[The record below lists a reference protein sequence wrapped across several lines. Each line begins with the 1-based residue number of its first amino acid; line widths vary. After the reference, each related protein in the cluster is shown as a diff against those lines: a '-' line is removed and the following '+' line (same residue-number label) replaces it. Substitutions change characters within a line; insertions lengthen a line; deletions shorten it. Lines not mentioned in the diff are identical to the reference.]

1 MTETFAAFL
10 KGHPSR
16 CLPPPPSC
24 QLPTQ
29 LLSSP
34 AGSNL
39 SKEMWGKVREVTR
52 HLHLGIRSGSV
63 TELLQLNKL
72 WLCRVRLLCV
82 CLQPSPSVGRGGRAQ
97 PQPCLCSPSSGGL
110 GLGCGGSKERGGS
123 SPVAAWPSTRQAPS
137 HHKPHRAA
145 GQHQVAAA
153 RSWGLWGACAPMP
166 PALGWE
172 ATPCI
177 KPSLPP
183 HRDTQ
188 LLRKPLSPWAALPMT
203 CPLPG
208 PHNHQNHVQIC
219 VIYDWILQCHLQ
231 ASVTVLGDCVPC
243 GSFKQCICA
252 SSLSTC
258 LRVGGFQK

>member
-1 MTETFAAFL
+1 MAPRCVAQAEPRSALFQGLQNLGQVLLDLPLYLFSVRFGVTETFAAFL

-39 SKEMWGKVREVTR
+39 SKEMWGKVREVTK

-137 HHKPHRAA
+137 QP
-145 GQHQVAAA
+145 
-153 RSWGLWGACAPMP
+153 
-166 PALGWE
+166 
-172 ATPCI
+172 
-177 KPSLPP
+177 
-183 HRDTQ
+183 
-188 LLRKPLSPWAALPMT
+188 
-203 CPLPG
+203 
-208 PHNHQNHVQIC
+208 
-219 VIYDWILQCHLQ
+219 
-231 ASVTVLGDCVPC
+231 
-243 GSFKQCICA
+243 
-252 SSLSTC
+252 
-258 LRVGGFQK
+258 